1 MNHPPLSR
9 KLNFKC
15 PWLIIFL
22 FTIIPVSV
30 FSQHGKISTAPIAT
44 YTQVD
49 RYLIDYEIQDVVAPS
64 SELLLSLDLTS
75 IENQRLMDTDV
86 LINDTVHHIT
96 IILYSTQ
103 RAATNK
109 RNAQPRVEP
118 TNNESY
124 E

>member
-1 MNHPPLSR
+1 MTV
-9 KLNFKC
+9 FFVI
-15 PWLIIFL
+15 LI
-22 FTIIPVSV
+22 PMKV

-49 RYLIDYEIQDVVAPS
+49 RYLIDYEIQDMVDPS
-64 SELLLSLDLTS
+64 PELLLSLDLTS

-86 LINDTVHHIT
+86 LINDTVHAIT

-109 RNAQPRVEP
+109 RNAQPRIEP